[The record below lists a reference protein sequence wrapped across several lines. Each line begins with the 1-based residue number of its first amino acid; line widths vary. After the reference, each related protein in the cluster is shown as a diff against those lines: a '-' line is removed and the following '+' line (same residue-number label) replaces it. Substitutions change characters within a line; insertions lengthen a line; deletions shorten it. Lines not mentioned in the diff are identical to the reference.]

1 MNKEIYMTTL
11 RCNTNRETHRKV
23 VEYIENRN
31 RERYRS
37 VNDYLIAAVLN
48 FEDSKQYQNADKA
61 DMVIISEIIRAVLKE
76 ELSSLIDF
84 KESKRVMDGL
94 ENIRDMAGDET
105 KNVSEN
111 DNNLPPSV
119 NNFLESLGV

>member
-61 DMVIISEIIRAVLKE
+61 DMVIISEIIRTVLKE
-76 ELSSLIDF
+76 ELSSL
-84 KESKRVMDGL
+84 KEFEEREREMNGL

-105 KNVSEN
+105 KDVSEN
-111 DNNLPPSV
+111 NDLPPSV
-119 NNFLESLGV
+119 NNFLEILGV

>member
-61 DMVIISEIIRAVLKE
+61 DMVIISEIIRTVLKE
-76 ELSSLIDF
+76 ELSSL
-84 KESKRVMDGL
+84 KEFEESEREMNGL
-94 ENIRDMAGDET
+94 ENIRDLAGDEP
-105 KNVSEN
+105 KEVSEN
-111 DNNLPPSV
+111 NNLPPSV